1 MTDTPTILLHDVRA
15 FLARHGHDVPAWSST
30 SAPLEALFALLAERR
45 EDEAFWRDLASLVAR
60 IDDTHVRPR
69 VLAGAVGAHEV
80 QRLVRD
86 LRAELPAASDPP
98 RTMRAWA
105 RTLGVTALTA
115 FFVLGAAMGC
125 EPFDPDSAECDAAIE
140 FEIPQDEQ
148 TVFCELVEIVEDA
161 SPAQWVVDTL
171 MECIPTLAEDDRED
185 LLDEFV
191 NASEDDLADLLFD
204 LATSPDCDDDWDD
217 NYNDH

>member
-1 MTDTPTILLHDVRA
+1 MTHAPTIPLHEIRE
-15 FLARHGHDVPAWSST
+15 FLARHGRDVPAWSAT
-30 SAPLEALFALLAERR
+30 SAPLEALYALLADRR
-45 EDEAFWRDLASLVAR
+45 DDEVFWRDLASLVAR
-60 IDDTHVRPR
+60 IEDTRVRPDA
-69 VLAGAVGAHEV
+69 LADAFGASEV
-80 QRLVRD
+80 NRLVRD
-86 LRAELPAASDPP
+86 LRAELPTESGQP
-98 RTMRAWA
+98 RTMRTWA
-105 RTLGVTALTA
+105 KTLGATALAA

-161 SPAQWVVDTL
+161 SPAQWVIDTL
-171 MECIPTLAEDDRED
+171 MECIPSLAEDQRED
-185 LLDEFV
+185 LLDEF
-191 NASEDDLADLLFD
+191 ASASDDELADLLFD